1 MHETIIRLVVFQIP
15 QISYASTST
24 ELSDKSRFEYF
35 SRVVPP
41 DNFQALAMVEIAK
54 MMDWTYVSTV
64 AAEGEY
70 GEKGIASFVGLA
82 KKHGICIAVSLKI
95 SRLVK
100 HLTNLKSCSG
110 DLNTSHIPYLEY
122 EHWGGWMLCNVMV

>member
-1 MHETIIRLVVFQIP
+1 MQLLSSQIP
-15 QISYASTST
+15 QISYASTSI

-82 KKHGICIAVSLKI
+82 KKHGICVAVSLKI
-95 SRLVK
+95 SRFE
-100 HLTNLKSCSG
+100 SR
-110 DLNTSHIPYLEY
+110 
-122 EHWGGWMLCNVMV
+122 